1 MTPAGPDRGRE
12 AKPSIRSL
20 DPVDPRVDPPD
31 GARLLRAVLSA
42 PSAAGRRRVAR
53 RLLQLVPVGLAIAL
67 AVGVVAVM
75 ASGGDR
81 SDEQEAVMG
90 SGSVPIVHYVVRE
103 SDSIPGGRPS
113 VVSTQEIWQ
122 LADGAR
128 ARTITHWEGAGPL
141 KGTTSEDVVTRTE
154 QLSFRQGDD
163 QRAAGI
169 IRYRSTDD
177 FAAIPEQP
185 PAFGAPAI
193 GGSREVGDPRRLA
206 DRLARGDKD
215 VVKLPG
221 ATVRGIEV
229 DRFQIG
235 DCRDAARADTPVAA
249 PHRVI
254 VALARDTQAPVRIT
268 YEPCSSDGFPLTR
281 ILDYLSFDE
290 LPQTPGN
297 LRRLELS
304 PHPGV
309 PVVDGIEI
317 DKREER
323 LDPAQTA
330 RPTPTPRAP

>member
-31 GARLLRAVLSA
+31 GARLLRAVLTA
-42 PSAAGRRRVAR
+42 PSVAGRRRKAR
-53 RLLQLVPVGLAIAL
+53 RLLQLVPVGLVVAL

-90 SGSVPIVHYVVRE
+90 SGSVPIIHYVVRE

-163 QRAAGI
+163 QRAAQI

-177 FAAIPEQP
+177 SLRSRNSHRRSALPRSAARARSAIP
-185 PAFGAPAI
+185 AASRI
-193 GGSREVGDPRRLA
+193 GSREATRTSSSSPARRCA
-206 DRLARGDKD
+206 ASRSTASRSAIAATRARRPAGRCAAPGDRLAR
-215 VVKLPG
+215 
-221 ATVRGIEV
+221 A
-229 DRFQIG
+229 
-235 DCRDAARADTPVAA
+235 
-249 PHRVI
+249 
-254 VALARDTQAPVRIT
+254 
-268 YEPCSSDGFPLTR
+268 
-281 ILDYLSFDE
+281 
-290 LPQTPGN
+290 
-297 LRRLELS
+297 
-304 PHPGV
+304 
-309 PVVDGIEI
+309 
-317 DKREER
+317 
-323 LDPAQTA
+323 
-330 RPTPTPRAP
+330 